1 MPTLPKI
8 KIGRNS
14 NRNYFDLSH
23 DVNTTADFGFCQPTL
38 VQELIPDSHFS
49 LQTREFIRL
58 APLPVPTFGRVEV
71 KTTTRCIPIKSVF
84 PDFDYFLSQRKLSPS
99 GIGASGS
106 TTIPE
111 VDNITFGHI
120 MSTLQMIQY
129 DKFFSAFHDYN
140 GSYTEIENLDPNDC
154 FFRLSLWSNGPLTNG
169 DTQGQIG
176 DFGAQLYNVFGD
188 TRNAM
193 GMANSAY
200 NILNAIMATSLS
212 SSELFG
218 EFSGKV
224 YNYPTSSNDIL
235 NDHGFILHTALMQFL
250 SLGSVSNSVVDKEIE
265 STYIGPYS
273 QYVFVRSDG
282 SNLPAHLVPIFRKP
296 MTLDNADFILNFDL
310 PDSQVYTMVKQ
321 DGTTENA
328 SFTGYKIGI
337 HLTPAGKRIFKILF
351 ALGVDT
357 STLDFRL
364 PMYKLFAYYKA
375 WFDTYNVGR
384 VRSWENTPCYRLID
398 FFHETFK
405 CIDDRFEYLS
415 DNEDALI
422 SLSDFFS
429 DLARCTYVL
438 GADQYTCCTEDPLYQ
453 TGDESNITNAILW
466 SGNSSNQNSQ
476 SQIVREDSHQF
487 GKVNSLQN
495 NALDAL
501 AIKALMRFYPFFN
514 KFNVLGNKVNEI
526 MKSRYGIQLP
536 PSDFVASDSFAAAIS
551 DIYNMSETEQGYL
564 GEYAGKGVGT
574 NHSEKNPANITKYDV
589 DEYSVLIQ
597 FVCVVPLGGY
607 SQGCYDHALR
617 PFEFF
622 HQEYDALGPESVS
635 VQELLA
641 RSFNTK
647 FNRSGKVLFGFRPRY
662 TKLKYHDNLANGGFA
677 FRGDSR
683 QFLPYMLDRH
693 FTAPDCVSYFD
704 ESKHWWYTRDNDAV
718 ILKPVEELRYIGLN
732 EAYGN
737 YDRIFVDN
745 TGSTDNFILTI
756 YQKFDYYAPMKS
768 ISESYETFD
777 RETDNSV
784 TKVDKS

>member
-8 KIGRNS
+8 KIGRNFD
-14 NRNYFDLSH
+14 RNYFDLSH

-38 VQELIPDSHFS
+38 VQELIPKSHFS

-84 PDFDYFLSQRKLSPS
+84 PDFDHFISQRKISPS
-99 GIGASGS
+99 SSLSGLL
-106 TTIPE
+106 IQE
-111 VDNITFGHI
+111 VDYLSFGHI
-120 MSTLQMIQY
+120 LSTLQMIQY
-129 DKFFSAFHDYN
+129 DKFFSAFQNYTGD
-140 GSYTEIENLDPNDC
+140 YTEIENLDANDC

-169 DTQGQIG
+169 DTQGQVG
-176 DFGAQLYNVFGD
+176 DFGAQLFDVFGD
-188 TRNAM
+188 SRNAN
-193 GMANSAY
+193 GMANTAY
-200 NILNAIMATSLS
+200 NILSALIGNSLTAQS
-212 SSELFG
+212 FFG
-218 EFSGKV
+218 RFSGTI
-224 YNYPTSSNDIL
+224 YNYPTSSEAITQNDGVTL
-235 NDHGFILHTALMQFL
+235 NTALMQFL
-250 SLGSVSNSVVDKEIE
+250 SLGSVSNSLNAHEVE
-265 STYIGPYS
+265 SDALGPYS
-273 QYVFVRSDG
+273 QYSFTRQDG
-282 SNLPAHLVPIFRKP
+282 INLPANLVPIFRKS
-296 MTLDNADFILNFDL
+296 MTLDNADFILDFNLDN
-310 PDSQVYTMVKQ
+310 PVTYSMVKT
-321 DGTTENA
+321 DGTA
-328 SFTGYKIGI
+328 SEQSLTGFKVGI
-337 HLTPAGKRIFKILF
+337 HLTPAGKRIFKVLF
-351 ALGVDT
+351 ALTFDA
-357 STLDFRL
+357 STADFKL

-384 VRSWENTPCYRLID
+384 LRSWELTPCYRLID
-398 FFHETFK
+398 AFHEDFK
-405 CIDDRFEYLS
+405 SIEWCYDSMLDYEKRLT
-415 DNEDALI
+415 
-422 SLSDFFS
+422 SLSDFFA

-438 GADQYTCCTEDPLYQ
+438 PADQYTCCTEDPLYQ
-453 TGDESNITNAILW
+453 TGDETHITSENLI
-466 SGNSSNQNSQ
+466 SGKWGNLDSVSHIS
-476 SQIVREDSHQF
+476 RETSHNF
-487 GKVNSLQN
+487 GKVNQRGSV
-495 NALDAL
+495 LDAL
-501 AIKALMRFYPFFN
+501 SIKALMRFYPFFN
-514 KFNVLGNKVNEI
+514 KFSVLGNKVNEI
-526 MKSRYGIQLP
+526 MKSRYGIDLP
-536 PSDFVASDSFAAAIS
+536 PTDFVSQDSFAAAIS

-574 NHSEKNPANITKYDV
+574 NHSDKNPAKITKYDV
-589 DEYSVLIQ
+589 DEYSILIQ

-617 PFEFF
+617 PSEFF
-622 HQEYDALGPESVS
+622 HQEYDALGPEYVS

-647 FNRSGKVLFGFRPRY
+647 FNRTGKVLFGFRPRY

-704 ESKHWWYTRDNDAV
+704 QSKHWWYVRDNDAV
-718 ILKPVEELRYIGLN
+718 TLKPVEELRYIGLN

-777 RETDNSV
+777 RETDNAV
-784 TKVDKS
+784 TKVEKS

>member
-14 NRNYFDLSH
+14 DRNYFDLSH

-38 VQELIPDSHFS
+38 VQELIPKSHFS

-84 PDFDYFLSQRKLSPS
+84 PDFDHFISQRKISPS
-99 GIGASGS
+99 SSLSGQL
-106 TTIPE
+106 IDE
-111 VDNITFGHI
+111 VDFLSFGHI
-120 MSTLQMIQY
+120 LSTLQLIQY
-129 DKFFSAFHDYN
+129 DKFFSVFHNFTGDY
-140 GSYTEIENLDPNDC
+140 SEIENLDPNDC
-154 FFRLSLWSNGPLTNG
+154 FFRLSLWTNGPLTDG
-169 DTQGQIG
+169 DLEGQVG

-188 TRNAM
+188 PRNAT
-193 GMANSAY
+193 GMANTAY
-200 NILNAIMATSLS
+200 NLLGTIFATSLNS
-212 SSELFG
+212 VELFG
-218 EFSGKV
+218 EFSGKN
-224 YNYPTSSNDIL
+224 YNYPTSHDAIL
-235 NDHGFILHTALMQFL
+235 NGNGHTLYTALMQFL
-250 SLGSVSNSVVDKEIE
+250 SLGSVSNSVSSHEVVD
-265 STYIGPYS
+265 SHLGPYS
-273 QYVFVRSDG
+273 QYQFTRQDG
-282 SNLPAHLVPIFRKP
+282 SNLPANLVPIFRKP
-296 MTLDNADFILNFDL
+296 MTLDNADFVLDYKL
-310 PDSQVYTMVKQ
+310 PDEQSYSMVKQ
-321 DGTTENA
+321 DGTTETKTF
-328 SFTGYKIGI
+328 SGYKIGI

-351 ALGVDT
+351 ALGIDS
-357 STLDFRL
+357 STQSFKL

-384 VRSWENTPCYRLID
+384 LRSWELTPCYRLID
-398 FFHETFK
+398 AFHEDFK
-405 CIDDRFEYLS
+405 PIELCYDPMTVHVNRLT
-415 DNEDALI
+415 
-422 SLSDFFS
+422 SLSDFFA

-438 GADQYTCCTEDPLYQ
+438 PADQYTCCTEDALYQ
-453 TGDESNITNAILW
+453 NGEEKNISDSYLW
-466 SGNSSNQNSQ
+466 SGHASNTDSI
-476 SQIVREDSHQF
+476 SHIVNAVSHQY
-487 GKVNSLQN
+487 GTVNTVSR

-501 AIKALMRFYPFFN
+501 SIKALMRFYPFFN
-514 KFNVLGNKVNEI
+514 KFSVLGNKVNEI
-526 MKSRYGIQLP
+526 MKSRYGIDLP
-536 PSDFVASDSFAAAIS
+536 PTDFVSQDSFAAAIS

-574 NHSEKNPANITKYDV
+574 NHSDKNPAKTTKYDV
-589 DEYSVLIQ
+589 EEYSILIQ

-607 SQGCYDHALR
+607 SQGCYDHAIT
-617 PFEFF
+617 PNEFY
-622 HQEYDALGPESVS
+622 HQEYDALGPEYVS
-635 VQELLA
+635 VQEILA

-647 FNRSGKVLFGFRPRY
+647 FNRTGKVLFGFRPRY

-704 ESKHWWYTRDNDAV
+704 QSKHWYYVRDNDAV
-718 ILKPVEELRYIGLN
+718 TLKPVEELRYIGLN

-768 ISESYETFD
+768 ISESYDTFD
-777 RETDNSV
+777 RETDDAV
-784 TKVDKS
+784 TKVEKS